1 METEKERKYL
11 KIYQFGA
18 GFISV
23 QSGRMSFLD
32 KETNEEK
39 HRFPF
44 IDLSVL
50 EDKKDVGEDLDLH
63 PKSEDYVKLLF
74 ANIESLEVF
83 QRALDFCREELE
95 LQNNKIIE

>member
-1 METEKERKYL
+1 MEKERKYL

-18 GFISV
+18 GFIGV
-23 QSGRMSFLD
+23 QSGRMTFSD

-39 HRFPF
+39 YRLPF

-50 EDKKDVGEDLDLH
+50 EDKKDVGEDLLGLH

-83 QRALDFCREELE
+83 QRALDFCREELQ